1 MALRAADDQLLRQ
14 RAGLLAE
21 LAARHGISS
30 VQLGSDLG
38 ELVVSL
44 KEGRTYFDLAAFEA
58 EAEALLRR
66 RVDVTCAGAP
76 GARPR
81 ELLAP
86 ASAA

>member
-58 EAEALLRR
+58 EALLRR